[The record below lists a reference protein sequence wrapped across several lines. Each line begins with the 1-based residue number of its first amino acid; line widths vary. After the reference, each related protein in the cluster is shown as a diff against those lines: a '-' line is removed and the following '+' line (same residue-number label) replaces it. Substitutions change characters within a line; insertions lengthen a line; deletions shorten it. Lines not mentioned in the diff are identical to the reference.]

1 MKRLIAAMLALTL
14 CASLTA
20 CGSTTASDATAQ
32 DYTNIIAENR
42 SDDLNESYAITAG
55 QNGEQPTLTL
65 NPNGTGDE
73 EAQSMIEMQMNTLGL
88 PTDDLAALGTYAYS
102 LSLMNVKAYM
112 VGIFR
117 PAQGSEDTVRTALE
131 NYLTTLQKSF
141 ENYLP
146 DQYEI
151 AKNGTVKELSSGE
164 IVIVVCENSA
174 TVLKSIENALK

>member
-14 CASLTA
+14 CTGLTA
-20 CGSTTASDATAQ
+20 CGSTTASDTTAQ
-32 DYTNIIAENR
+32 DYTNIIAESR
-42 SDDLNESYAITAG
+42 SDDLNESYVITAG
-55 QNGEQPTLTL
+55 QNGEEPTLTL
-65 NPNGTGDE
+65 NPNEIGSE
-73 EAQSMIEMQMNTLGL
+73 EAQSMIEMQMDTLGL

-102 LSLMNVKAYM
+102 LSLMNIKAYM

-117 PAQGSEDTVRTALE
+117 PAQGSEDMVRTALE

-141 ENYLP
+141 ENYLS

-164 IVIVVCENSA
+164 IVIVVCEDSA
-174 TVLKSIENALK
+174 TVLKSIEDALK